1 MEVLKIQSLSNSFE
15 NMEVLKNINLYIKK
29 GEFISIVG
37 PSGCGKTTLF
47 RLITGL
53 LKNYDGNILVNGVE
67 AKDYTN
73 PIAYMPQK
81 DMLLPFRTLYNNVK
95 IPLEIRG
102 IEKEKHDS
110 LIRPLLKDFMLEEHV
125 NHYPSELSGGLK
137 QRAALLRT
145 FLIDSELMLLDEPFG
160 ALDAITRHKLQS
172 WLLEVWEK
180 YNHTVLF
187 ITHDIDEAIFLSDKV
202 YIMSANPG
210 EFIKELQVTLTR
222 PRQKEDSLSQDFI
235 NLKKE
240 IISYLE

>member
-1 MEVLKIQSLSNSFE
+1 MEVLKINSLSNSFE
-15 NMEVLKNINLYIKK
+15 NMEVLKNINLSIKK

-53 LKNYDGNILVNGVE
+53 IKEYEGNILVNGIE
-67 AKDYTN
+67 AKDYN
-73 PIAYMPQK
+73 SPIAYMPQK

-102 IEKEKHDS
+102 IHKKEHKS
-110 LIRPLLKDFMLEEHV
+110 FIEPLLKDFMLEEHV

-160 ALDAITRHKLQS
+160 ALDAITRHKLQC

-210 EFIKELQVTLTR
+210 EFIKELEVTLPR
-222 PRQKEDSLSQDFI
+222 PRQKEDSLTQDFI

>member
-15 NMEVLKNINLYIKK
+15 NMEVLKNINLSIKK

>member
-1 MEVLKIQSLSNSFE
+1 MDVLKIENLSNSFE
-15 NMEVLKNINLYIKK
+15 EMEVLRNINLSIKK

-53 LKNYDGNILVNGVE
+53 IKDYTGSILVNGTE
-67 AKDYTN
+67 AKDYDKA
-73 PIAYMPQK
+73 IAYMPQK
-81 DMLLPFRTLYNNVK
+81 DMLLPFRTLYGNAQ

-102 IEKEKHDS
+102 VPKDS
-110 LIRPLLKDFMLEEHV
+110 YDEHIRPLLKDFLLEGHE

-160 ALDAITRHKLQS
+160 ALDAITRHKLQK
-172 WLLEVWEK
+172 WLLDVWEK

-187 ITHDIDEAIFLSDKV
+187 ITHDIDEALFLSDKV
-202 YIMSANPG
+202 YIMSTKPG
-210 EFIKELQVTLTR
+210 EFVKELTVDMPR
-222 PRQKEDSLSQDFI
+222 PRKVSDSLSEKFT
-235 NLKKE
+235 NYKKE
-240 IISYLE
+240 IITYLE